1 MKRLLLV
8 LLLCLAC
15 PLWAADVPHV
25 TSRILLQSSP
35 LAGFRYHEGKALWGE
50 LKVGDALQLV
60 REPDNPYDP
69 KAVRV
74 DWQGHVLGYVPRAEN
89 AAVARQIDRGEKLEA
104 RIVKLRKSRNPRQ
117 RIEFDIYLPALN
129 K

>member
-1 MKRLLLV
+1 VKRLILA
-8 LLLCLAC
+8 LLLCLVC
-15 PLWAADVPHV
+15 PLWAADVPQV
-25 TSRILLQSSP
+25 TARILLQSSP
-35 LAGFRYHEGKALWGE
+35 LAGFRYHEGKAVWDE
-50 LKVGDALQLV
+50 LKVGDVLELV

-104 RIVKLRKSRNPRQ
+104 RIVKLRKSRNPRE
-117 RIEFDIYLPALN
+117 RVLFEIYLKP
-129 K
+129 

>member
-1 MKRLLLV
+1 MKRLLLAV
-8 LLLCLAC
+8 LLCLAC
-15 PLWAADVPHV
+15 PLWAADSSHV
-25 TSRILLQSSP
+25 TAHILLQSSP
-35 LAGFRYHEGKALWGE
+35 LAGFRYHEGKTVWDE

-89 AAVARQIDRGEKLEA
+89 TAVARMMDHGEPVQA
-104 RIVKLRKSRNPRQ
+104 RIVKLRKARNPRE
-117 RIEFDIYLPALN
+117 RILFEVYLGL
-129 K
+129 

>member
-1 MKRLLLV
+1 MKHLLLA
-8 LLLCLAC
+8 LLLCLVC
-15 PLWAADVPHV
+15 PLWAADAPQV
-25 TSRILLQSSP
+25 TARILLQSSP
-35 LAGFRYHEGKALWGE
+35 LAGFRYHEGKEVWDE

-74 DWQGHVLGYVPRAEN
+74 DWRGHVLGYVPRAEN

-117 RIEFDIYLPALN
+117 RIEFDIYLRGAE
-129 K
+129 